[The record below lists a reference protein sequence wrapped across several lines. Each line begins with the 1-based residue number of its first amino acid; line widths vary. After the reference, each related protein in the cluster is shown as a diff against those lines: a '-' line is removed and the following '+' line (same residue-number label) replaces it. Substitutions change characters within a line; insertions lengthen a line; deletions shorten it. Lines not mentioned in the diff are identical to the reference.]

1 MKKVLS
7 IGNRDLYDTHFWRFF
22 IFWLNVMIIDILF
35 WVKRKFDIYIFF
47 IFAQNKLLV
56 TITFNHYQSPSKMGR
71 NWGYKCSNVST
82 TPLRQWGFW
91 QCLLFSWTTLRSKH
105 CRHPIAIM
113 GVVDTFG
120 HYLVNQYL
128 ARNTSILRFCYF
140 NFAITKPLC
149 NPSSFA
155 WISGFTIISHNKSPL
170 QNLIEKYF
178 GLSSSQIPRPMITS
192 RLRIRKFKK
201 MKRYADKVCFS
212 GKKNC
217 FVLTSWP
224 FVFQMT
230 VSHEHQSQYTFEVI
244 SQIYFFIK
252 RHKKALTYIQ
262 PINRSRAAVNKK
274 LGDIFQNFRIF

>member
-1 MKKVLS
+1 
-7 IGNRDLYDTHFWRFF
+7 
-22 IFWLNVMIIDILF
+22 
-35 WVKRKFDIYIFF
+35 
-47 IFAQNKLLV
+47 
-56 TITFNHYQSPSKMGR
+56 
-71 NWGYKCSNVST
+71 
-82 TPLRQWGFW
+82 
-91 QCLLFSWTTLRSKH
+91 
-105 CRHPIAIM
+105 M

-120 HYLVNQYL
+120 HYLVNQDL
-128 ARNTSILRFCYF
+128 ARNTSILHFCYF

-149 NPSSFA
+149 NPSAFA
-155 WISGFTIISHNKSPL
+155 LISGFTIISHNKSPS

-230 VSHEHQSQYTFEVI
+230 VSHEHQSQHTFEVV
-244 SQIYFFIK
+244 SQIFFFHTK
-252 RHKKALTYIQ
+252 TQKGTYIQ
-262 PINRSRAAVNKK
+262 PTNCSRAAVNKK
-274 LGDIFQNFRIF
+274 LVDIFQKRRPDAGIASWLKLKHFHLNLWSKTLQGEIL